1 MKNIKENIIID
12 RKDLNDAA
20 NLIDIDDLR
29 RSVSHQINR
38 RDFLKI
44 SSLACG
50 ALYATSAAASMGDIS
65 DFPADTQRYIIE
77 ARFYEK
83 LPYKKIRC
91 KLCPREC
98 VIDDRERG
106 YCGVRENRE
115 GTYYSLV
122 HSRPCTYHVDPIEK
136 KPLFH
141 FYPGSQAFS
150 IATAGCN
157 VNCKFCQNW
166 EISQVRPEQVQSIYL
181 PPAKVARSAKDSHCL
196 SIAYTYNEPT
206 IFFEYMEDTA
216 IAGRKMGVKS
226 VVISAG
232 YIAEEPLAQ
241 LCQSVDAIKIDLKA
255 FSETYYKDIVNGELK
270 PVLNSLETILK
281 HDMWTEIV
289 YLVVPTLNDS
299 DQELTALSKWVKTNL
314 GADVPVHFT
323 RFHPYY
329 LIKNLPPTPVKTLD
343 RAWEIAHAE
352 GLNYVY
358 VGNVPGH
365 PAENTKCP
373 KCGQTVVTRNG
384 FFIGNINIKDGRC
397 ANCSYEIAGKWGQ

>member
-1 MKNIKENIIID
+1 
-12 RKDLNDAA
+12 
-20 NLIDIDDLR
+20 
-29 RSVSHQINR
+29 
-38 RDFLKI
+38 
-44 SSLACG
+44 
-50 ALYATSAAASMGDIS
+50 
-65 DFPADTQRYIIE
+65 
-77 ARFYEK
+77 
-83 LPYKKIRC
+83 
-91 KLCPREC
+91 
-98 VIDDRERG
+98 
-106 YCGVRENRE
+106 
-115 GTYYSLV
+115 
-122 HSRPCTYHVDPIEK
+122 
-136 KPLFH
+136 
-141 FYPGSQAFS
+141 
-150 IATAGCN
+150 
-157 VNCKFCQNW
+157 
-166 EISQVRPEQVQSIYL
+166 
-181 PPAKVARSAKDSHCL
+181 
-196 SIAYTYNEPT
+196 
-206 IFFEYMEDTA
+206 MEDTA